1 MGKFKINDLL
11 NSQSKATHVPMPE
24 DFEIR
29 YAPIEKIK
37 PSKMNG
43 YGIRDIEELAAEIET
58 VGLLENLVLREI
70 PDSDEL
76 EIISGERRY
85 WACRLLYDKG
95 NMAFARL
102 PYKLNRPENDTM
114 AELQLHFANSA
125 RDFTDYEK
133 MYRAARIKELLLQL
147 KKQGHKFKGRM
158 REIVADMIDVS
169 PAQVGIME
177 SIDKNL
183 SDPLKEEF
191 KEGNINITAAYE
203 TSRLPEEQQAEV
215 LEKVKEKGTVDVKE
229 VKQKRSLEERGKM
242 LNNGKC
248 AIDGHNC
255 KHGIVIAKHFLKRG
269 NVEGCAGCCRCCI
282 KKETCEWRCDAVKG
296 LYPQEEP
303 AEPAPPAEQETA
315 KEPKEVLTSSK
326 PDIDDPEDTET
337 KMCENCVVDD
347 AEYEYKGKRL
357 CGECLLREIERAYAG
372 SPYGEFYSYTETTYF
387 LNGER
392 IGTSDDISAVTDEV
406 VRAFGI
412 RRIMGTEDM
421 GNAEV

>member
-203 TSRLPEEQQAEV
+203 ASRLPEEQQAEV

-229 VKQKRSLEERGKM
+229 VREKRK
-242 LNNGKC
+242 
-248 AIDGHNC
+248 
-255 KHGIVIAKHFLKRG
+255 
-269 NVEGCAGCCRCCI
+269 
-282 KKETCEWRCDAVKG
+282 VK
-296 LYPQEEP
+296 EEP
-303 AEPAPPAEQETA
+303 AIPSAPTGERESVKEEPGM
-315 KEPKEVLTSSK
+315 S
-326 PDIDDPEDTET
+326 DPEDDET

>member
-11 NSQSKATHVPMPE
+11 NSQSKAKPVQTPE
-24 DFEIR
+24 NFEIR

-85 WACRLLYDKG
+85 WACKHLYDNG

-147 KKQGHKFKGRM
+147 KKQGYKFKGRM

-203 TSRLPEEQQAEV
+203 ASRLPEELQVEV
-215 LEKVKEKGTVDVKE
+215 LEAVKEKGAVDVKE
-229 VKQKRSLEERGKM
+229 VKEKRK
-242 LNNGKC
+242 
-248 AIDGHNC
+248 
-255 KHGIVIAKHFLKRG
+255 
-269 NVEGCAGCCRCCI
+269 
-282 KKETCEWRCDAVKG
+282 VK
-296 LYPQEEP
+296 EEP
-303 AEPAPPAEQETA
+303 AAPSAPMEEIESA
-315 KEPKEVLTSSK
+315 KEEPNISDS
-326 PDIDDPEDTET
+326 EDYET
-337 KMCENCVVDD
+337 KMCEHCVVDD

-357 CGECLLREIERAYAG
+357 CGECLLKEIERTYAG
-372 SPYGEFYSYTETTYF
+372 SPYGEFYSYTETSYY

-392 IGTSDDISAVTDEV
+392 IGTTDNLLAVIDEV
-406 VRAFGI
+406 ARVFGI
-412 RRIMGTEDM
+412 QQIAEMEGT